1 MSELAFLDSNVLVR
15 YLIGDPPDQADRA
28 AEIIDQTSRLC
39 ITTVS
44 LAEVYFVLNRLYGIP
59 RGRLIDQLIDFLLK
73 ENIMPRGVDKE
84 FLIQGLRMCRDSGR
98 VNVADAMIWAE
109 ARTAEIEV
117 IYSFDQR
124 FPSDG
129 LEIRG

>member
-1 MSELAFLDSNVLVR
+1 
-15 YLIGDPPDQADRA
+15 
-28 AEIIDQTSRLC
+28 
-39 ITTVS
+39 
-44 LAEVYFVLNRLYGIP
+44 
-59 RGRLIDQLIDFLLK
+59 
-73 ENIMPRGVDKE
+73 
-84 FLIQGLRMCRDSGR
+84 MCRDSGR

-109 ARTAEIEV
+109 ARTAGIEV

>member
-1 MSELAFLDSNVLVR
+1 MTELAFLDSNVLVR

-28 AEIIDQTSRLC
+28 AEIIDHTSRLC

-73 ENIMPRGVDKE
+73 ENIVPHGVDKE

-109 ARTAEIEV
+109 ARTAGIEV